1 VDIEEAA
8 AEFTRELEALI
19 NNLLTFPVVL
29 VAEWQQFRGVW
40 RATISTADVAGLPL
54 SINDRPTF
62 QLQFKYQCEFHAAR
76 KRLTVRSSSFKVM
89 HAITRL
95 PLWHYD
101 YVREMKKADSAIA
114 HLNVHAHR
122 NEIAAAMAIAN
133 PDSGNLDVQA
143 LHFPFGGPRF
153 RPILE
158 DVFEMLISEFNVD
171 TAPDAIRVLKKSRKR
186 YFERQVESAVFD
198 QPDAAA
204 STLRQ
209 LGYSVEP
216 PSLL

>member
-1 VDIEEAA
+1 MDIEEAA
-8 AEFTRELEALI
+8 AQFTRELEALI
-19 NNLLTFPVVL
+19 NKLIPFPVVL

-40 RATISTADVAGLPL
+40 RATISTADIAGLPI
-54 SINDRPTF
+54 SINAKPTF
-62 QLQFKYQCEFHAAR
+62 QLQFKYHCEFHTAR

-95 PLWHYD
+95 PLWHYG
-101 YVREMKKADSAIA
+101 YVWEMKKADSAIA

-133 PDSGNLDVQA
+133 PDSDNMEVQA

-158 DVFEMLISEFNVD
+158 DVFEMLITEFNID
-171 TAPDAIRVLKKSRKR
+171 TAPGAIRVLKKSRNR
-186 YFERQVESAVFD
+186 YFERQLETAVFD
-198 QPDAAA
+198 QPETAAA
-204 STLRQ
+204 TLRQ
-209 LGYSVEP
+209 LGYIVEP